1 MPLFLLCVFI
11 VIIFFGGNSICT
23 TGLHPFHRC
32 LNFKF
37 FLLCNLISSTQLRGL
52 CSPLIGAKKVF
63 LICFV
68 CFCFN
73 GSKTLILGLHTLNEV
88 FSRPPT
94 GRKLQPS
101 FMHTPFLHDLF
112 INHVLNSIYM
122 VQLIGFMHLQILFLS
137 LH

>member
-11 VIIFFGGNSICT
+11 VIIYFGGKSICT
-23 TGLHPFHRC
+23 TGLHPFHRY
-32 LNFKF
+32 LNIKF

-52 CSPLIGAKKVF
+52 CSPRLVQF
-63 LICFV
+63 FCLLLFV
-68 CFCFN
+68 VCFN
-73 GSKTLILGLHTLNEV
+73 GSRRLILGVHTLNEV
-88 FSRPPT
+88 FSQPPT

-101 FMHTPFLHDLF
+101 FMHTTFLHDLF